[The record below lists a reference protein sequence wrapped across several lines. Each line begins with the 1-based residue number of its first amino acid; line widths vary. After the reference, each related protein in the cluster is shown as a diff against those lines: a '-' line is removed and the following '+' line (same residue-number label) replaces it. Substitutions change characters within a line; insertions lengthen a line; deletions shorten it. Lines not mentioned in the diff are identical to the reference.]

1 MCLYVAF
8 IDLKKCFDSIY
19 RNGMW
24 LCKTGIQ
31 SKMLRIV
38 KNMYAKVK
46 ACVNSCNT
54 FSDLFEYSVGLR
66 QEEVISPILV
76 SLFLGDLE
84 MFLQNDINSGIL
96 IDNIA
101 IIILL
106 FADDMVIFGKT
117 AEELQHK
124 LDLLYSYCLH
134 WSLEVNVDKTKVMV
148 FR

>member
-1 MCLYVAF
+1 
-8 IDLKKCFDSIY
+8 
-19 RNGMW
+19 
-24 LCKTGIQ
+24 
-31 SKMLRIV
+31 
-38 KNMYAKVK
+38 
-46 ACVNSCNT
+46 
-54 FSDLFEYSVGLR
+54 
-66 QEEVISPILV
+66 
-76 SLFLGDLE
+76 

-117 AEELQHK
+117 AEELQNK